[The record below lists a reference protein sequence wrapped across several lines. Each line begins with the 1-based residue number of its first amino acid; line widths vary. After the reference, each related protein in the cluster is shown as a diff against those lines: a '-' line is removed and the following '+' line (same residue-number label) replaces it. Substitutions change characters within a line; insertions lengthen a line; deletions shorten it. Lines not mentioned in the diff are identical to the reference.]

1 MVNNGKTKKKI
12 LVGLFRTVLYL
23 VSGALIEVGTSNLIA
38 TGLSLP
44 YGTIISVSI
53 ITVCFIILWIINIF
67 KKPIFSYD
75 NDASPIL
82 MVLGIIISATMDNYF
97 GGLLTE
103 FFDKGIIINVILIL
117 MGAALIFI
125 DMKFVDGLYERIRE
139 PFNGEKFN
147 KNLIRGYGAV
157 FILAPVFTIA
167 AILIIV
173 YAYLPAAIAMI

>member
-103 FFDKGIIINVILIL
+103 FFDKGIITNVILIL
-117 MGAALIFI
+117 IGGVLIII
-125 DMKFVDGLYERIRE
+125 DIVFVDRFYENI
-139 PFNGEKFN
+139 GESFDEDKF
-147 KNLIRGYGAV
+147 KKQIKLGYGAML
-157 FILAPVFTIA
+157 ILAPVFTVA
-167 AILIIV
+167 VILIII